1 MSTWPKLAD
10 VRSWLQL
17 QPNDAQDAII
27 DTVRLAAIGYG
38 ITRTAELWPADSTDV
53 PDLAHLACTMHA
65 ARLYRR
71 RDSIDGTIGFGDMGV
86 VRTGKY
92 DAEIE
97 GLYAQAMNTVVFG

>member
-1 MSTWPKLAD
+1 VSSWPKLAD
-10 VRSWLQL
+10 VRSWLRL
-17 QPNDAQDAII
+17 QPDAAEDAII
-27 DTVRLAAIGYG
+27 DTARLAAIGYG
-38 ITRTAELWPADSTDV
+38 VTRTADQWPSDSTDV
-53 PDLAHLACTMHA
+53 PDLAVQACTMHA

-92 DAEIE
+92 DPEIE